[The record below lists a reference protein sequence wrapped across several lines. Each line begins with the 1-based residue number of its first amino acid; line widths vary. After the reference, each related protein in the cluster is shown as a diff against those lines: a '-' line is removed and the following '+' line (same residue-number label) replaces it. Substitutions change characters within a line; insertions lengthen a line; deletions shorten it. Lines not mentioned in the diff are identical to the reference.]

1 MWYCYLTPL
10 VCICLLSVIWT
21 SLGKK
26 HKELQLGKLASF
38 ATTVTICFLWT
49 IPMAF
54 FASLSSVEGLKEQFS
69 WIEDAIDAAPFLE
82 PLLKQLAPLFVVVF
96 NSLVSVFVSPC
107 ILCLFIVYSRYSILA
122 AYHFGGGDDA
132 RISYIWL
139 NCRGFNVHQ
148 AGSIHDYTDVLRVCY
163 LRFGDQGDFE
173 YHIGSRIYY

>member
-1 MWYCYLTPL
+1 VFFYFQLAKLGVVHAALQMKHGRPFEMETFPAPDPEDSKYITESMCWEMWYCYLTPL

-21 SLGKK
+21 NCGKQ

-38 ATTVTICFLWT
+38 ATTVTICLLWT

-96 NSLVSVFVSPC
+96 NSLVSVFVSTC
-107 ILCLFIVYSRYSILA
+107 IFVIVHRL
-122 AYHFGGGDDA
+122 
-132 RISYIWL
+132 L
-139 NCRGFNVHQ
+139 
-148 AGSIHDYTDVLRVCY
+148 TL
-163 LRFGDQGDFE
+163 
-173 YHIGSRIYY
+173 